1 MISLNSLNLNRWVN
15 NYVGIKMGKRTVL
28 TCDLCDGSDMGEYLV
43 LKGKK
48 RWFGWQEC
56 GMERKK
62 VFICECC
69 QESIRSAAI
78 QDRKLR
84 EKEKE
89 R

>member
-1 MISLNSLNLNRWVN
+1 
-15 NYVGIKMGKRTVL
+15 MGKRTVL

-62 VFICECC
+62 IFICESC
-69 QESIRSAAI
+69 QESIKMLLGMTES
-78 QDRKLR
+78 
-84 EKEKE
+84 KEKKE
-89 R
+89 SNNA